1 MELKITEMFNVE
13 NEPSA
18 HFAQR
23 WQDKKNG
30 IKNYGNV

>member
-13 NEPSA
+13 NELSA

-23 WQDKKNG
+23 WQGKKWN
-30 IKNYGNV
+30 

>member
-23 WQDKKNG
+23 WQDKKEWN
-30 IKNYGNV
+30 